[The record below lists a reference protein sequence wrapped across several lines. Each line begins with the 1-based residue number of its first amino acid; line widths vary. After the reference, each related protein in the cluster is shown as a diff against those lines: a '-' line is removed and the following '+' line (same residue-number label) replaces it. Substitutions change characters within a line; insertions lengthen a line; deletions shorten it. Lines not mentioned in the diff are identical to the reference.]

1 MEKTS
6 IYFYH
11 IVHFWHSAT
20 GKRAGVTFI
29 SKKSNYR
36 FCKILYL
43 EIIMRY
49 CRLCTVAQFDHFLM
63 CSLNWRIPESTMSFA
78 PKQLFAEFVKLYE
91 IQKKREAHFF
101 HKALIFSFCD
111 KMGTWLEFCKI
122 LAIKRQYAR
131 NCIRDKL
138 AVSVPVTPFM
148 YKHDTSENKI
158 SHWNVPYNPVVI
170 FLKKKERYSFFLIF
184 KVKLFR
190 CFVINLCSFHFL

>member
-1 MEKTS
+1 MSGERSRKATVRLCTRTGHRSNLLLWWKKTT

-20 GKRAGVTFI
+20 GKRAGVTFS

-63 CSLNWRIPESTMSFA
+63 CSLNWRIPGSTMSFA

-101 HKALIFSFCD
+101 NTLIFSFCD

-122 LAIKRQYAR
+122 LAIKRQYTR
-131 NCIRDKL
+131 NCICDKL

-148 YKHDTSENKI
+148 YKHDTSENV
-158 SHWNVPYNPVVI
+158 N
-170 FLKKKERYSFFLIF
+170 
-184 KVKLFR
+184 
-190 CFVINLCSFHFL
+190 